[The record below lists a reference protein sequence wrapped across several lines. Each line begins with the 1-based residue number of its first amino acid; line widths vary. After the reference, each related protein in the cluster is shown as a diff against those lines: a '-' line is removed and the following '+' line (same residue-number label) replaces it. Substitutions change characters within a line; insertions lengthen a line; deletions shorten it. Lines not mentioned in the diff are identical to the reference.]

1 MRKLILLALAALFP
15 MVLPAQG
22 AYTPTTAWPYL
33 YPDFTDGVI
42 YMNDGSKTAGKL
54 NVHLRAGKLHYL
66 DGDIVK
72 EALPDGI
79 NAIFIG
85 EDKYIMVN
93 REAMKVRA
101 EDRKG
106 CVVTEILGDFASLNS
121 ASGAYGASGT
131 TLATRKLSSIDTDSQ
146 INQSHML
153 LLASKHDGA
162 VLPLLEK
169 YFIVTPAV
177 TCLATKGAVEEAAGS
192 GRAAEWKTWLKS
204 HKVKWRDPESLM
216 QVVEFL

>member
-1 MRKLILLALAALFP
+1 
-15 MVLPAQG
+15 MVLPAQAG
-22 AYTPTTAWPYL
+22 YSPTTAWPYL

-54 NVHLRAGKLHYL
+54 NVHLRAGRLHYL
-66 DGDIVK
+66 DGDTVK

-79 NAIFIG
+79 TAIFIG
-85 EDKYIMVN
+85 EDKFIMVN

-106 CVVTEILGDFASLNS
+106 CVVTEILGDFSSLRS
-121 ASGAYGASGT
+121 SSGAYGTSGT

-153 LLASKHDGA
+153 LLASQHNGA
-162 VLPLLEK
+162 VLSLLEK
-169 YFIVTPAV
+169 FFIVTPAV
-177 TCLATKGAVEEAAGS
+177 TCLATRSAVEDAVGQE
-192 GRAAEWKTWLKS
+192 RAAEWKTWLKS

-216 QVVEFL
+216 QIVEFM